1 MMNATGLNQTLGGSQ
16 NLRIITDVRSNA
28 LFVTGP
34 QEVIRDVEYMLE
46 LLDASEL
53 PQSLRDR
60 LPRSIPVEHADIDE
74 VAEIVESLFK
84 DKMQGEQPQ
93 NNQQQFNPLAMMM
106 GGANR
111 GGAAGRKAQG
121 PELTLG
127 VDRRTSHLVLS
138 CNDAIFQQVETV
150 VKTIDK
156 RAKEANR
163 TVRIVPLKTA
173 DPTVVQSTLT
183 SLMPKVT
190 VSATRSRSRK
200 RNDPAGGANPDPNA
214 VPQMGQPGGR
224 MGGGGFPG
232 GGFPGGG
239 FPGGGF
245 QGGGGFPGGGGGGR
259 GGFPGGGGIP
269 GGGGRGGRGN

>member
-1 MMNATGLNQTLGGSQ
+1 
-16 NLRIITDVRSNA
+16 
-28 LFVTGP
+28 
-34 QEVIRDVEYMLE
+34 MLE